1 MVERATHSAGVD
13 EAALAAA
20 RHLTTATL
28 HEAAGRRGA
37 LPAGIRPLDRTMH
50 MVGRALPVRCPR
62 GDNLW
67 IHRALVEAAHD
78 DVLVVDAGDGFEY
91 GYWGEV
97 MATMALAR
105 GLAGLV
111 ITGGVRDSLRLV
123 ELGFATFA
131 TGTAILGTAKDVAGD
146 GAAGEAVRIG
156 EVVIRRGDLIVGDA
170 DGVFAC
176 PSGEASA
183 LVARA
188 EQRERDEADIIRRLQ
203 TGASTMEIYGL
214 K

>member
-1 MVERATHSAGVD
+1 MTESRTSL
-13 EAALAAA
+13 ECLSSETLAAA
-20 RHLTTATL
+20 RRLSTATL

-37 LPAGIRPLDRTMH
+37 LPADLRALDRSMH
-50 MVGRALPVRCPR
+50 VAGRALPVRCPK

-67 IHRALVEAAHD
+67 LHRALVEARAD
-78 DVLVVDAGDGFEY
+78 DILVVDAGWGDQY

-105 GLAGLV
+105 GVVGLV
-111 ITGGVRDSLRLV
+111 ISGGVRDSLRLV
-123 ELGFATFA
+123 EMGFATFA
-131 TGTAILGTAKDVAGD
+131 TGTAILGTGKDEAGD
-146 GAAGEAVRIG
+146 GVIGEPVRIG

-176 PSGEASA
+176 PQAQ
-183 LVARA
+183 ARGLIERA
-188 EQRERDEADIIRRLQ
+188 NQRDDDEQDIIRRLEG
-203 TGASTMEIYGL
+203 GATTMEIYGL